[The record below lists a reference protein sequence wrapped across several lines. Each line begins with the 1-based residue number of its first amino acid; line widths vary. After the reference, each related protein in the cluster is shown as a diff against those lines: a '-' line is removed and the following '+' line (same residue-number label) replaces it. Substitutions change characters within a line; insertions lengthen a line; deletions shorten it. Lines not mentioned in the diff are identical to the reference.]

1 MPNGTWQKKGK
12 LFSWEV
18 GGGGSIHIFA
28 SPPTFGRVKNGGSL
42 LYRTC
47 VRAGLISKLPA
58 FTCDTTEENHASS
71 IFHRSR
77 SLPISGERNRH
88 ERASFVDPGIERGD
102 ERWLSVPLSPFLFIL
117 VRVGARRGRRRAKSQ
132 EAEGEEEFPPLSFFF
147 AGGGTGLK
155 NRHPTGAS
163 NKKPGTF
170 PSLPPL
176 FQTAVF
182 SSLRSTDVGME
193 AKEKGLL
200 FLPRFFSPSR
210 LFRPPPTLPFSTKR
224 DWGLF
229 FLPASRAVEEEEREK
244 RKAGKREKSGKV
256 FFSRLFLCPLV

>member
-1 MPNGTWQKKGK
+1 MQ
-12 LFSWEV
+12 
-18 GGGGSIHIFA
+18 
-28 SPPTFGRVKNGGSL
+28 
-42 LYRTC
+42 
-47 VRAGLISKLPA
+47 VRF
-58 FTCDTTEENHASS
+58 FTV
-71 IFHRSR
+71 RL
-77 SLPISGERNRH
+77 LPISGERNRH

-132 EAEGEEEFPPLSFFF
+132 EAEGEEEFPPLSFFL

-170 PSLPPL
+170 PSLPSPSL
-176 FQTAVF
+176 
-182 SSLRSTDVGME
+182 SSCR
-193 AKEKGLL
+193 L
-200 FLPRFFSPSR
+200 FLPPEHRRRNGRKGKGAPLPSPVFSPSR

-256 FFSRLFLCPLV
+256 FFSRLFLCPLA

>member
-1 MPNGTWQKKGK
+1 MA
-12 LFSWEV
+12 FC
-18 GGGGSIHIFA
+18 A
-28 SPPTFGRVKNGGSL
+28 SLALP
-42 LYRTC
+42 LY
-47 VRAGLISKLPA
+47 
-58 FTCDTTEENHASS
+58 
-71 IFHRSR
+71 SR
-77 SLPISGERNRH
+77 SSGGEEEEGEEPR
-88 ERASFVDPGIERGD
+88 SG
-102 ERWLSVPLSPFLFIL
+102 
-117 VRVGARRGRRRAKSQ
+117 RGRRI
-132 EAEGEEEFPPLSFFF
+132 PPPFFL
-147 AGGGTGLK
+147 AGGAGLK

-256 FFSRLFLCPLV
+256 FFSRLFLCPLA